1 MPSCMSRIGHRFQHF
16 ASVQQRLAPVL
27 WMFGIVFMAS
37 LFPALDVAA
46 EEPAPAAATAT
57 AGGTDQKSAASAP
70 KKDNYFS
77 LCWKETKFP
86 PALSACIQKKTI
98 EGLASV
104 MKPFVETLKKYFDRD
119 LIVENV
125 AVLAHPD
132 GSDKPTKVSAERDKF
147 KCQMNTPF
155 EVKTASP
162 SVNAFFANF
171 MGHFSD
177 IKLNVGHT
185 ALFAVNAVQAFRS
198 VVIGTLDK
206 SLNLIEF
213 MFKPKL
219 NGNMNSK
226 KEKKDFAKLAKTI
239 ARKLTQDQIMQVR
252 ALSQFCTGGVATLG
266 SAIMEIPQMPMEVVK
281 YVATFKPTD
290 VPADK
295 MDAFK
300 KELSAAGSATGNR
313 IKEDSKVVV
322 DIAKNAKKEL
332 EELLKQ
338 VGEIQKLR
346 KELDEAGQGMA
357 TAK

>member
-1 MPSCMSRIGHRFQHF
+1 MSRIGLRLQTL
-16 ASVQQRLAPVL
+16 ASAQQLLSPVL
-27 WMFGIVFMAS
+27 WAFGIVFVVS
-37 LFPALDVAA
+37 LFPAFSVAG
-46 EEPAPAAATAT
+46 EESAPAATSTT
-57 AGGTDQKSAASAP
+57 AGGTDQQPAASSP

-77 LCWKETKFP
+77 LCWKETKLP

-98 EGLASV
+98 EGLANV
-104 MKPFVETLKKYFDRD
+104 MKPFVDTLKKYFDRD

-132 GSDKPTKVSAERDKF
+132 GSDKPAKVSAERDKF
-147 KCQMNTPF
+147 KRQMNTPF
-155 EVKTASP
+155 EVKTSSP
-162 SVNAFFANF
+162 SVNTFFANF

-185 ALFAVNAVQAFRS
+185 ALFAVNAVEAFRR
-198 VVIGTLDK
+198 VVTNSLDK
-206 SLNLIEF
+206 SLTLIEF
-213 MFKPKL
+213 MVKPKL

-226 KEKKDFAKLAKTI
+226 KDKAEFAKLAKAN
-239 ARKLTQDQIMQVR
+239 ARKLTRDQMMQIGEIS
-252 ALSQFCTGGVATLG
+252 LSCTGGVATLG

-300 KELSAAGSATGNR
+300 KELSAAGNATGKR
-313 IKEDSKVVV
+313 IKDDSKVVV

-338 VGEIQKLR
+338 VDEIKKLR
-346 KELDEAGQGMA
+346 QELEAEGQGMA
-357 TAK
+357 TAN